1 MKFCISLK
9 YSEEGR
15 IFISFIAL
23 MLETYM
29 FKNQNNYLYKFHKL
43 QTSSKLETDF
53 SEIIKG
59 NR

>member
-1 MKFCISLK
+1 M
-9 YSEEGR
+9 
-15 IFISFIAL
+15 SFIAL

-59 NR
+59 NRKIVLS